1 MKKLVYVLFISL
13 SLGVMSCG
21 KDGDI
26 GPEGPRG
33 ERGERGEKGETGA
46 DGTTIL
52 NGSADPTGKE
62 GSVGDFYLNTNS
74 YVLFGPKTKD
84 GWGKGESILGAT
96 GAKGAKG
103 DKGEKGDTGAK
114 GNKGDKG
121 NTGAK
126 GDKGEKGDTGAKG
139 DKGDKGNTG
148 AKGDKGEKGDTGAKG
163 NKGDKGNTGARGA
176 KGDKGEADYVIL
188 SGTNDPTTSV
198 GKTGDF
204 YYQTNSKTLF
214 FRKSSGW
221 ETAGKLANTIQ
232 FTKTGFDLPAST
244 VPSSRSV
251 TIDLPWEIFEKSMV
265 AVYLQRQGASNDWIP
280 MPGRIKI
287 ASDITPIDI
296 RFVKSPANDKARIY
310 FSRET
315 PGGRDHLHN
324 KVRIIVTEADVFETV
339 SRSVDFRNYDEVR
352 RYFDLQE

>member
-1 MKKLVYVLFISL
+1 MKKLVYVFVISL

-52 NGSADPTGKE
+52 NGSTDPTGKE

-103 DKGEKGDTGAK
+103 DKG
-114 GNKGDKG
+114 
-121 NTGAK
+121 
-126 GDKGEKGDTGAKG
+126 

-148 AKGDKGEKGDTGAKG
+148 AKGDKGD
-163 NKGDKGNTGARGA
+163 TGARGA

-188 SGTNDPTTSV
+188 SGTIDPDDSI

-204 YYQTNSKTLF
+204 YLNRSSKTF
-214 FRKSSGW
+214 FYRSNRKVVTHWQKVGN
-221 ETAGKLANTIQ
+221 LASTIQ
-232 FTKTGFDLPAST
+232 FTKTGVDMPETSGTEIHFDFDLPGE
-244 VPSSRSV
+244 V
-251 TIDLPWEIFEKSMV
+251 FEKSTV
-265 AVYLQRQGASNDWIP
+265 SV
-280 MPGRIKI
+280 
-287 ASDITPIDI
+287 
-296 RFVKSPANDKARIY
+296 FVKRNSPDQWFPLPGYVAGNNIYHIY
-310 FSRET
+310 FGVLRSHSTR
-315 PGGRDHLHN
+315 LYIVN
-324 KVRIIVTEADVFETV
+324 KQVGVGDLFTNSTVRIIVTEADVFETV
-339 SRSVDFRNYDEVR
+339 SKTVDFRNYDEVS

>member
-1 MKKLVYVLFISL
+1 MKQLVYVFVISL

-103 DKGEKGDTGAK
+103 DKG
-114 GNKGDKG
+114 
-121 NTGAK
+121 NTGP
-126 GDKGEKGDTGAKG
+126 KG
-139 DKGDKGNTG
+139 DKGDKG
-148 AKGDKGEKGDTGAKG
+148 D
-163 NKGDKGNTGARGA
+163 TGARGA
-176 KGDKGEADYVIL
+176 KGDKGDKGEADYVIL
-188 SGTNDPTTSV
+188 SGTDDPDDSI

-204 YYQTNSKTLF
+204 YLNRSSKTF
-214 FRKSSGW
+214 FYRSNKKLDPINGTYW
-221 ETAGKLANTIQ
+221 QKVATLANTIQ
-232 FTKTGFDLPAST
+232 FTKKGIVLHANN
-244 VPSSRSV
+244 VSSGLSF
-251 TIDLPWEIFEKSMV
+251 TF
-265 AVYLQRQGASNDWIP
+265 VYSS
-280 MPGRIKI
+280 KY
-287 ASDITPIDI
+287 
-296 RFVKSPANDKARIY
+296 FV
-310 FSRET
+310 
-315 PGGRDHLHN
+315 
-324 KVRIIVTEADVFETV
+324 
-339 SRSVDFRNYDEVR
+339 
-352 RYFDLQE
+352 